1 MKFCPKCT
9 SIVDDS
15 VIECPAC
22 GSKIGERQY
31 QVERHSMNWFS
42 FLIKWSLFATA
53 IWNVLQ
59 AISIMNSGTEE
70 IYLIYGYQ
78 YDDYTL
84 TFGII
89 CIIYAAF
96 AVFTRFMLSKYK
108 KSGPYLLYGLIT
120 FPILSRIAEGIW
132 TINMCQDIPAV
143 YERVVSKVQVE
154 VVGVLIWQSILLVCN
169 CIYFTKR
176 RELFKN

>member
-15 VIECPAC
+15 AIECPAC
-22 GSKIGERQY
+22 GSKIVERQY
-31 QVERHSMNWFS
+31 QVEGHSMNWFD

-59 AISIMNSGTEE
+59 AILIMNSGTEE
-70 IYLIYGYQ
+70 IYLVYGYQ

-89 CIIYAAF
+89 GIIYAVF
-96 AVFTRFMLSKYK
+96 AVFTRFMLSKYTK
-108 KSGPYLLYGLIT
+108 AGPYLLYGLIA
-120 FPILSRIAEGIW
+120 FPIMSHIAEGIW
-132 TINMCQDIPAV
+132 VIDMCPEIPAV
-143 YERVVSKVQVE
+143 YEQVVLQVQVD

-176 RELFKN
+176 RALFTN